1 MIESNER
8 SMQPWAGHNLP
19 ESVQKRWQELQAK
32 GEFNEATAFAVMLPL
47 NQQYNL
53 GKSLEM
59 VWDNRMQLPC
69 IQDEIKYLGE
79 SSAVMKVMD
88 LLNGLNRLAVG
99 KNSLSD
105 EGGIKELAEMIVE
118 DMALRKWKLTEF
130 KVITTMAIRGEFG
143 TIYDRVDASVVY
155 EWIRKYEV
163 DRHRKIQAEREKEQS
178 QHNGPIHPEVAGKLA
193 GMFKQFA
200 KPEPERTTQKR
211 YGTVKD
217 FIEAN
222 PLIVQQ
228 WETDYDDR
236 IKSGMPTKMDKR
248 DYIAFKAAQTINP

>member
-1 MIESNER
+1 MTESSGN
-8 SMQPWAGHNLP
+8 SMLPWEGHNLP
-19 ESVQKRWQELQAK
+19 EGIREKWQELQAK
-32 GEFNEATAFAVMLPL
+32 GEFSEATAFAVMLPL

-59 VWDNRMQLPC
+59 VWDNRLQLPS

-79 SSAVMKVMD
+79 SSAVIKIMD

-99 KNSLSD
+99 KNTLD
-105 EGGIKELAEMIVE
+105 DVGLKELAEMIVE
-118 DMALRKWKLTEF
+118 DMALRRWKLTEF

-163 DRHRKIQAEREKEQS
+163 DRHRKIQAERDKEQS
-178 QHNGPIHPEVAGKLA
+178 QHNGPIHPEVAGKMA
-193 GMFKQFA
+193 AMFKQFA

-211 YGTVKD
+211 YDNVKD
-217 FIEAN
+217 FLEAN

-228 WETDYDDR
+228 WKTDFDDR
-236 IKSGMPTKMDKR
+236 IASGMPLQMTKQ
-248 DYIAFKAAQTINP
+248 DYIVFKAAQTINP

>member
-1 MIESNER
+1 
-8 SMQPWAGHNLP
+8 MQPWEGHNLP
-19 ESVQKRWQELQAK
+19 EGIRERWQELQAK
-32 GEFNEATAFAVMLPL
+32 GEFSEATAFAVMLPL

-59 VWDNRMQLPC
+59 VWENRLQLPC

-79 SSAVMKVMD
+79 SSAVMKIMD

-99 KNSLSD
+99 KNTLD
-105 EGGIKELAEMIVE
+105 DVGIKELAEMIVE

-163 DRHRKIQAEREKEQS
+163 DRHRKIQHEREKEQS

-193 GMFKQFA
+193 AMFKQFA
-200 KPEPERTTQKR
+200 KPEPEKTTQKR
-211 YGTVKD
+211 YNDVQE
-217 FIEAN
+217 FMREN

-228 WETDYDDR
+228 YELDYDHMFNNGVKMNTDKHGYVTSR
-236 IKSGMPTKMDKR
+236 CISLLNSIK
-248 DYIAFKAAQTINP
+248 

>member
-1 MIESNER
+1 MTESNER
-8 SMQPWAGHNLP
+8 SMQPWEEHKLP
-19 ESVQKRWQELQAK
+19 ESIQKRWAELKEK
-32 GEFNEATAFAVMLPL
+32 GEFNEATAFLVMLPL

-59 VWDNRMQLPC
+59 VWENRLQLPC
-69 IQDEIKYLGE
+69 IHDEIKYIGE
-79 SSAVMKVMD
+79 ASAVMKIMD

-105 EGGIKELAEMIVE
+105 EAGLKELAEMIVD

-143 TIYDRVDASVVY
+143 TIYDRVDSSVVY

-163 DRHRKIQAEREKEQS
+163 DRHRKIQAERDKVQS

-193 GMFKQFA
+193 AKFKEFA

-211 YGTVKD
+211 YD
-217 FIEAN
+217 NAREFIEAN
-222 PLIVQQ
+222 PLIVEQ
-228 WETDYDDR
+228 WSADYDER
-236 IKSGMPTKMDKR
+236 INSGLPTKMTKQ
-248 DYIAFKAAQTINP
+248 DYIVFKATQTINP